1 MAAKSTYY
9 ANGLLN
15 LIFNATTFPNLA
27 INATAGPL
35 TVLEISLHTASPGA
49 GGSQTTNEISYTG
62 YARVPV
68 TRDNTGFTV
77 TANGVVP
84 VDPIAFG
91 ECTVIG
97 SPTDVTYFAIG
108 TAHSGTGHLLY
119 FGPVDPVVN
128 VDVGVTPTLNI
139 ATQVTE
145 T

>member
-9 ANGLLN
+9 ANGLLG

-35 TVLEISLHTASPGA
+35 TNLEVSLHTASPGV
-49 GGSQTTNEISYTG
+49 GGNQTTNEISYTG

-68 TRDNTGFTV
+68 SRDNTGFTV
-77 TANGVVP
+77 STNTVVP
-84 VDPIAFG
+84 VNPITFG

-119 FGPVDPVVN
+119 FGPVNPVVN
-128 VDVGVTPTLNI
+128 VDVGVTPTLNV
-139 ATQVTE
+139 ATEVDE